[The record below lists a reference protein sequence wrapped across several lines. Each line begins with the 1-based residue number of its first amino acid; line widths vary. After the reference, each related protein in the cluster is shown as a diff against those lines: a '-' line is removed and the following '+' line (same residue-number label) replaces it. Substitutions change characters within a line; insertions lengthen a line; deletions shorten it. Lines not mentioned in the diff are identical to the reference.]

1 MIAIYWLYVT
11 KLLPVAHYTIIICEK
26 HGEAFRDDWL
36 QNDGALPQQLLP
48 RLRACTRAQAEIV
61 RDALISHFI

>member
-36 QNDGALPQQLLP
+36 QNDGAFPQQLLP
-48 RLRACTRAQAEIV
+48 RLRACTRAQA
-61 RDALISHFI
+61 